1 MGEPNEQSNLQKLC
15 AGAPTPLEPNEYKPI
30 FKWERLI
37 LSHGLQS
44 RTTTQTS
51 TPWKSRGDT
60 ITCPLFG
67 SREPCHT
74 LYGKLDGNSNFF
86 YGNSNFLYQKP
97 RRKQQVHTTTPATTT
112 TRGQTDLKHI
122 SGLAE
127 EDCLQPNRG
136 PEDSTNSRTRRS
148 GKESGLQLDQ
158 ECCWVVRLAERK

>member
-74 LYGKLDGNSNFF
+74 LYGKLDGNSNF
-86 YGNSNFLYQKP
+86 SQKP
-97 RRKQQVHTTTPATTT
+97 RQQRHTITPATTT

-127 EDCLQPNRG
+127 DCHQPNRG
-136 PEDSTNSRTRRS
+136 PEGSSSRTRRS
-148 GKESGLQLDQ
+148 GKESRSTSAPGHPTGT
-158 ECCWVVRLAERK
+158 V